1 MEGLCT
7 CFNTMMVKFYFGSTF
22 LNGFEVLRC
31 LERYQMKKKNC
42 AKCRAE
48 IYFIIFVQRAGVVS
62 KTNINVKEKKK
73 LIAFMQVWERTES
86 CGSLWIL
93 IIFKPHRCSQSG
105 VIASMGCL
113 SYSRNLIGTLG
124 RFTFSKQCL
133 ECIFIKAVLKKP
145 SYLATIW
152 HNVLSMCV
160 ILKHSKIL

>member
-73 LIAFMQVWERTES
+73 LIAFMQVWARTES
-86 CGSLWIL
+86 CSSLWIFETTFL
-93 IIFKPHRCSQSG
+93 T
-105 VIASMGCL
+105 VI
-113 SYSRNLIGTLG
+113 N
-124 RFTFSKQCL
+124 
-133 ECIFIKAVLKKP
+133 
-145 SYLATIW
+145 
-152 HNVLSMCV
+152 N
-160 ILKHSKIL
+160 